1 MSELSEQIKRARAK
15 WKFRGDIRPDFASV
29 PGAGQE
35 SVWDYPRPPKIDP
48 DNRTVIVNYKTVIVA
63 ESRNTVRIL
72 ETSSPPVF
80 YIPEKDI
87 DLTKLEKGEGSSL
100 CEWKGQGGYWNVTID
115 GNKIINAGWSYEKPF
130 PGYEFIR
137 NYVAFCPERLECFVD
152 GERVLPQP
160 GKFYGGWVTSEITG
174 PFKGEKGSEWW

>member
-48 DNRTVIVNYKTVIVA
+48 DSRTVLVKYGQAVIA
-63 ESRNTVRIL
+63 ESMNSIRIL

-80 YIPEKDI
+80 YIPEKDRI
-87 DLTKLEKGEGSSL
+87 WLDQTKEST
-100 CEWKGQGGYWNVTID
+100 V
-115 GNKIINAGWSYEKPF
+115 
-130 PGYEFIR
+130 
-137 NYVAFCPERLECFVD
+137 
-152 GERVLPQP
+152 RVLGAIHKPGRYPFNDTMTILDLLAQAGGTDHPQLTRRDLKAW
-160 GKFYGGWVTSEITG
+160 G
-174 PFKGEKGSEWW
+174 